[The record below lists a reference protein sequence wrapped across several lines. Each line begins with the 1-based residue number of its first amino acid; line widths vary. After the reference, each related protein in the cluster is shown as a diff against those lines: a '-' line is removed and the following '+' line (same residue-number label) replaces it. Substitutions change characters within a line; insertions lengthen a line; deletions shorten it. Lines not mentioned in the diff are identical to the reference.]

1 MQAAEMAQGRW
12 PGILAN
18 FGLDERAL
26 SGRHGPCPVCDGRDR
41 FRFDNKDG
49 RGTFYCAQCGAGDGF
64 DLLCRLKGWS
74 FKEAVSQVKDVV
86 GSIGATASKPT
97 VDSAEKLAQ
106 CKRVWS
112 ESRAVIAG
120 DPVSLY
126 LARRI
131 GLEIIPARL
140 HYHPALSY
148 RHDDGSTSKHP
159 AMLAHV
165 TALDGTG
172 VALHRTYLT
181 SDGQKADVPAAK
193 KVLGRLP
200 AGAAVR
206 LSGTRSTTGI
216 AEGVETALSASM
228 AFGLPVWS
236 AICSGGLE
244 KWTPPTGVNRVVI
257 FGDNDLSGTGQAAA
271 WNLAKRLIATGLAV
285 DVKIPPN
292 SGTDWADKQTC
303 AGHVPIGPCAKV

>member
-1 MQAAEMAQGRW
+1 MQAAEMATGRW

-18 FGLDERAL
+18 FGLDERSL

-49 RGTFYCAQCGAGDGF
+49 RGTFFCSQCGAGDGF
-64 DLLCRLKGWS
+64 DLLRRIKGWS
-74 FKEAVSQVKDVV
+74 FKEAVEQVEQVV
-86 GSIGATASKPT
+86 GSIGTSVSKPMVST
-97 VDSAEKLAQ
+97 DDKLAQ

-112 ESRAVIAG
+112 ESKAVITG

-131 GLEIIPARL
+131 GLEVIPTCLR
-140 HYHPALSY
+140 YHLALSY
-148 RHDDGSTSKHP
+148 RHDDGSTTRHP
-159 AMLAHV
+159 AMLAKV
-165 TALDGTG
+165 TATDGTG
-172 VALHRTYLT
+172 TALHRTYLT
-181 SDGQKADVPAAK
+181 SDGEKADVPMVK
-193 KVLGRLP
+193 KVLGSLP

-206 LSGTRSTTGI
+206 LLAPNSSMGI
-216 AEGVETALSASM
+216 AEGIETALSASV

-236 AICSGGLE
+236 AISAGGLE
-244 KWTPPTGVNRVVI
+244 KWTPPAGVNRVII

-271 WNLAKRLIATGLAV
+271 WILAKRLIAAGVAV

-292 SGTDWADKQTC
+292 PGTDWADR
-303 AGHVPIGPCAKV
+303 